1 MTGGA
6 LGKSGMFLLC
16 IIIPILQLRTSR
28 LKEAKPLKSTS
39 QKLVLKDDFQKMI
52 KNRNPHTDIKWTC
65 DDLFDAT
72 IK

>member
-6 LGKSGMFLLC
+6 LGKSVMFLLC

-28 LKEAKPLKSTS
+28 LKEVKPLKSTS